1 MDVEADA
8 LLQSAQETESGY
20 TVSVKVEI
28 GKQTLDDLIDNYWDM
43 TDKKWYPK
51 LEENWCDKIIYH
63 HLSYSYKYLKISSQ
77 AFIWYYQLPRHQDY
91 YNIVFLI

>member
-1 MDVEADA
+1 LDVEADA

-43 TDKKWYPK
+43 TDKK
-51 LEENWCDKIIYH
+51 
-63 HLSYSYKYLKISSQ
+63 
-77 AFIWYYQLPRHQDY
+77 
-91 YNIVFLI
+91 